1 MSVTQAIHQVE
12 TLHQEIQSLFNQPD
26 QPERLSSLMKYF
38 SAQFEMV
45 GISGARLNIHQL
57 EEMFSHKMGAFPDLK
72 IEVSQIRV
80 IMQTADFVLLA
91 YQETHHKSGHC
102 HHRIAT
108 ACIEFH
114 VEQCIWRYLHE
125 TTISESS

>member
-1 MSVTQAIHQVE
+1 MLVAKAIRHVE
-12 TLHQEIQSLFNQPD
+12 YLHQEIQSLFNQPA
-26 QPERLSSLMKYF
+26 QPEKLSSFLNNF
-38 SAQFEMV
+38 SQQFEMI
-45 GISGARLNIHQL
+45 GISGALLNIHQL

-72 IEVSQIRV
+72 IEVSQISV
-80 IMQTADFVLLA
+80 IMQTADFVLLR

-102 HHRIAT
+102 HRRIAI

-125 TTISESS
+125 TTIGESS